1 MTTTTLDD
9 VRPARSAAA
18 QESADRPSACEPP
31 VRTELV
37 ATWSGDGRPTAT
49 WSVQA
54 RPTLALQRRLIT
66 GLVG

>member
-9 VRPARSAAA
+9 VRPARSAT
-18 QESADRPSACEPP
+18 QESADRPSAPS

-37 ATWSGDGRPTAT
+37 ATWSAGGRPTAT

>member
-1 MTTTTLDD
+1 MTTTSLDD

-37 ATWSGDGRPTAT
+37 ATWSGGGRPTAT

>member
-9 VRPARSAAA
+9 VRPARSAA
-18 QESADRPSACEPP
+18 QESADRPSACAP